1 MLFHVGLPA
10 NRGGGGE
17 CTQLFQ
23 SPAGDKPSVLVHPNH
38 NADLALHSQGH
49 RLEFDSL
56 LCAFARATECV
67 LVMGNPTLSERGES
81 DFQVLR
87 ETFHFEVMQVARSK
101 RVQVGGNEGADNVA
115 AARAM
120 LGEERLMEL
129 QAYYD
134 QLCMAGPD
142 DESIVPEF
150 VRQAFV
156 LPQKK
161 ADQLMTFFDSNKDG
175 MVSLDEFIHGM
186 TLLYGELGNLY
197 QQLKTKAP
205 GTPLMSPMGGPPQG
219 APHPSPLMSPRLA
232 FDGPVP
238 MMATQ
243 HEEMADIVI

>member
-1 MLFHVGLPA
+1 M
-10 NRGGGGE
+10 GG
-17 CTQLFQ
+17 
-23 SPAGDKPSVLVHPNH
+23 P
-38 NADLALHSQGH
+38 
-49 RLEFDSL
+49 
-56 LCAFARATECV
+56 
-67 LVMGNPTLSERGES
+67 ERGEGS

-101 RVQVGGNEGADNVA
+101 RITPGANEGADNVA
-115 AARAM
+115 AAHAM

-134 QLCMAGPD
+134 QLCMAGSD
-142 DESIVPEF
+142 EESIVPEF

-161 ADQLMTFFDSNKDG
+161 ADQLKTFFDSNKDG
-175 MVSLDEFIHGM
+175 MVSLDEFMHGM

-205 GTPLMSPMGGPPQG
+205 GTPLMSPMGWPAAAGV
-219 APHPSPLMSPRLA
+219 PHPSPLMSPRLA

-238 MMATQ
+238 RMAARV
-243 HEEMADIVI
+243 EEMADIAI